1 MDTSIHMIRLP
12 KDLMLR
18 YLVYPYHELLFMLQ
32 GKASQGILGYDG
44 AHGSLVALFGFIS
57 NRKLASFGGV
67 TCPVEYKTV
76 FSTG

>member
-1 MDTSIHMIRLP
+1 
-12 KDLMLR
+12 
-18 YLVYPYHELLFMLQ
+18 MLQ
-32 GKASQGILGYDG
+32 GKASQEILGYDE
-44 AHGSLVALFGFIS
+44 AHVFLVALFGFTS